1 MYFRKKVSGGRVYL
15 QIAESRR
22 VGGQVR
28 QRVITTLG
36 RLDQLQ
42 ASGQLERLVRSGA
55 RFATRAM
62 VVTAAQDDPTAAMR
76 RIGPALVFER
86 LWAETGC
93 CAVIDDM
100 AAERRHEFG
109 LERAIFLT
117 CCTG

>member
-1 MYFRKKVSGGRVYL
+1 MEVRMYFRKKISGGRVYL

-55 RFATRAM
+55 RFAERAL
-62 VVTAAQDDPTAAMR
+62 VVSAAQDDPTAAVR
-76 RIGPALVFER
+76 RIGGSGRP
-86 LWAETGC
+86 
-93 CAVIDDM
+93 
-100 AAERRHEFG
+100 
-109 LERAIFLT
+109 
-117 CCTG
+117 